1 MRWTSIVALRF
12 RSLFRRDRV
21 ERELDQELRFHL
33 EEQVAANVRAGMD
46 YAEARVA
53 ALRAFGGVAQLAE
66 ECRDARSVRWL
77 EDLMHDL
84 RYSLRMLLKSPGF
97 TVVAVLTLA
106 LGIGANTAVF
116 SVVNA
121 VLLRPLPYDHPQ
133 QLVKIWTRYTGY
145 DLPQNWVSE
154 PEFWDMRDSL
164 RDYSALAAYSTGG
177 GANLTRNASE
187 PLRVT
192 TTQTSAE
199 LFPLL
204 GVSPA
209 LGRFFNHD
217 EDQPGRDKVVVLDY
231 GFWTS
236 QFAANPQVVGQ
247 SIQLNGE
254 TYTVLGVMPKGF
266 NFGGDTNLW
275 LPLALDR
282 AKPAGRGSHY
292 LEVIGRL
299 RDGVTPAQA
308 QGELDALVRNLAG
321 QYPNNYG
328 GTSGF
333 GMFQRPLHEELVGD
347 SRRSLLVLFAAV
359 GFVLLIGCVNLAN
372 LLLARSSARS
382 REIAVRTALGAG
394 RGRLVRQLITESVV
408 LAMVG
413 GVCGVLLA
421 ILATN
426 ALRTLAQSS
435 LPAATPISIDVRVLL
450 FAAAISVLTGV
461 LFGVAP
467 ALQLSRPQVAE
478 ALKDAARS
486 SSGAAGQKMRSVLV
500 VAEISMALMLL
511 VGAGLLVRSLQRL
524 LEVSPGFQAEHLL
537 TARLSLPQT
546 QYRDTTAINSFYR
559 DVTQRLGAVPGV
571 QAAGMGT
578 ILPMTGR
585 HSSGSTYVEHT
596 SATGFQMSPVFH
608 APNIEADQR
617 FVTPGFFEA
626 MRIPLLHG
634 RWFTASDDANAP
646 DVAIVDEEFAKRFWP
661 DRDPIGE
668 RIATGA
674 IPNSNPPVPRWRTV
688 VGVVGHVKNDS
699 LDQQGREQ
707 TYYPIAQAP
716 FPVRSMYLA
725 VRATGDPAALTSGV
739 RGAVAGL
746 DSTLPLYEVKTMD
759 EWLQQSVAQRRF
771 NMLLLVIF
779 SALALL
785 LASIG
790 TYGVISYSVNQRTR
804 EIGIRMA
811 LGASR
816 ADVLRMIVGGGM
828 RLTAIGIAIG
838 AVLALLAARFL
849 STLLFGVHSTDP
861 ATFVGVA
868 AILAVSAFA
877 AAYLPARRA
886 TRVNPVV
893 ALRYE

>member
-1 MRWTSIVALRF
+1 MRWPSIVALRF
-12 RSLFRRDRV
+12 RSLFRRHRV
-21 ERELDQELRFHL
+21 ESELDLELRFHL
-33 EEQVAANVRAGMD
+33 EQQAAANVRAGMNPD
-46 YAEARVA
+46 EARIA
-53 ALRAFGGVAQLAE
+53 ALRAFGGVAQMAE
-66 ECRDARSVRWL
+66 ECRDARAVRWL

-84 RYSLRMLLKSPGF
+84 RYSLRMLVKSPGF
-97 TVVAVLTLA
+97 TVVAILTLA

-116 SVVNA
+116 SVINA
-121 VLLRPLPYDHPQ
+121 VLLRPLPYEQPQ

-145 DLPQNWVSE
+145 DLAQNWVSE
-154 PEFWDMRDSL
+154 PEYWDMRDSL
-164 RDYSALAAYSTGG
+164 RSYSDLAAFSTGG

-192 TTQTSAE
+192 TTQATAE

-204 GVSPA
+204 GVSPG

-231 GFWTS
+231 GFWSS
-236 QFAANPQVVGQ
+236 QFAASPQVAGQ

-254 TYTVLGVMPKGF
+254 AYTVIGVAPKGF
-266 NFGGDTNLW
+266 NFGGETNLW

-282 AKPAGRGSHY
+282 TKPANRGSHY

-299 RDGVTPAQA
+299 RGGTNPAQA
-308 QGELDALVRNLAG
+308 QSELDSLVRKLAG
-321 QYPNNYG
+321 EYPNNYG
-328 GTSGF
+328 GTTGF
-333 GMFQRPLHEELVGD
+333 GMFLRPLHEELVGD

-413 GVCGVLLA
+413 GAGGVLLA
-421 ILATN
+421 LASIN
-426 ALRTLAQSS
+426 ALRALAQSS
-435 LPAATPISIDVRVLL
+435 LPAATPISLDLRVLL
-450 FAAAISVLTGV
+450 FAAGISLLTGV

-467 ALQLSRPQVAE
+467 ALQMSRPQVAE

-486 SSGAAGQKMRSVLV
+486 SSGGSGQKMRGALV

-524 LEVSPGFQAEHLL
+524 VEVSPGFQAEHLL
-537 TARLSLPQT
+537 TARLSLPAT
-546 QYRDTTAINSFYR
+546 QYRDATAIDSFYR
-559 DVTQRLGAVPGV
+559 EATQRLQALPGV

-585 HSSGSTYVEHT
+585 HSSGSTFVEHT
-596 SATGFQMSPVFH
+596 SVTGFQVSPIFH
-608 APNIEADQR
+608 APNIEADVR
-617 FVTPGFFEA
+617 YVTPGFFEA
-626 MRIPLLHG
+626 MRIPLLRG
-634 RWFTASDDANAP
+634 RRLTASDGANAP

-674 IPNSNPPVPRWRTV
+674 IANSNPPVPRWRTV

-707 TYYPIAQAP
+707 TYYPVSQAS
-716 FPVRSMYLA
+716 FQVRSMYLA
-725 VRATGDPAALTSGV
+725 VRASGDPAALSSGV
-739 RGAVAGL
+739 RGAVSGL

-759 EWLQQSVAQRRF
+759 EWLQQSLAQRRF

-779 SALALL
+779 GALALL

-816 ADVLRMIVGGGM
+816 SDVLRMVVGGGV
-828 RLTAIGIAIG
+828 RLAGIGIALG
-838 AVLALLAARFL
+838 AVLALLASRFL
-849 STLLFGVHSTDP
+849 STLLYGVRSADP
-861 ATFVGVA
+861 PTFVGMA
-868 AILAVSAFA
+868 AILAISAFA

-886 TRVNPVV
+886 TRVDPVV
-893 ALRYE
+893 ALRNE